1 MQCKRCGNTYMYIK
15 EHEWGNL
22 SGIHCAQ
29 CGKWIKWATED
40 EKRTLPDETGARK
53 AMTASHPLSI
63 LVNDTKYKEIE
74 KIVNSTDYYTLG
86 SLYKI
91 AEVVKG

>member
-1 MQCKRCGNTYMYIK
+1 MQCKRCGSTYMYIK
-15 EHEWGNL
+15 EHECGNL
-22 SGIHCAQ
+22 SGIHCAK
-29 CGKWIKWATED
+29 CGKWIKWASKD
-40 EKRTLPDETGARK
+40 EKRVMPNKTDAIK
-53 AMTASHPLSI
+53 AMNASHPLSI
-63 LVNDTKYKEIE
+63 LVSENKYKEIE